1 MSDWLYMLS
10 NLRSIPPINQ
20 VAVVL
25 INFIVLALQVMVFNH
40 NRFKNKQN
48 QSFFL
53 MGVFMVLWVDFAYL
67 ARLFGYYPQTSEIFL
82 RVAWTATPWL
92 FYATFL
98 TSTYLMQEGINKI
111 INYTLFLITAV
122 SSFLTAFSDLV
133 IKGITFTGNTLDIIY
148 GIGFYPFILGVFVTM
163 IITIYP
169 LVRRRPSQKVVA
181 FMIGVLSFYVANFIF
196 NIALP
201 AFLDVTHLYYFGDYS
216 TIILLSFT
224 TYAILQ
230 HELFEVKVIATEF
243 LTILIWSILFVQIFI
258 AQTTVEIVINIIA
271 FLFMLL
277 FGQLLIKSV
286 MREVKQREQ
295 LEELTNKLKHMDNV
309 KNEFIS
315 VAAHE
320 LRAPLTAIK
329 GYLSMVIDGDAG
341 SISKQAKEF
350 LQDSLLS
357 NERMIR
363 LVNNMLD
370 VGRIEEGRIIYQE
383 DYVKISELAK
393 IAYAEFKLEAERKN
407 LTLELV
413 IQEGVVDEVFV
424 DRDRLHEVIINFLSN
439 ALKYTDEGKVTIKL
453 SNPNKNTVKL
463 EVIDTGPGISQ
474 HEQKK
479 LFNKFY
485 RIRSDVGKTIGSGLG
500 LYISKLLIQKFGGNI
515 GVESKPGR
523 GSDFWFELPIKIN
536 KSDTGNL

>member
-1 MSDWLYMLS
+1 MTFPSSLS
-10 NLRSIPPINQ
+10 QI
-20 VAVVL
+20 
-25 INFIVLALQVMVFNH
+25 IVLVINATGAALVITVITGKLRNLLKVIFAFMTV
-40 NRFKNKQN
+40 
-48 QSFFL
+48 L
-53 MGVFMVLWVDFAYL
+53 MFIWVDLAYA
-67 ARLFGYYPQTSEIFL
+67 ARLVGEADRGLVYI
-82 RVAWTATPWL
+82 RIAWSVTPML
-92 FYATFL
+92 FVLLYAFIATFL
-98 TSTYLMQEGINKI
+98 RIVHKHKFYILFSLPVGI
-111 INYTLFLITAV
+111 LFLLIIPFT
-122 SSFLTAFSDLV
+122 DLV
-133 IKGITFTGNTLDIIY
+133 IADIAYINGTLEIKYGSLVWFFFAQVAFYTIIS
-148 GIGFYPFILGVFVTM
+148 FILLISQYRNKETSPEIKSRIRYLLAGLTFFFVM
-163 IITIYP
+163 N
-169 LVRRRPSQKVVA
+169 A
-181 FMIGVLSFYVANFIF
+181 IF
-196 NIALP
+196 NIGLP
-201 AFLDVTHLYYFGDYS
+201 VFLQVFHLYEFGDYS
-216 TIILLSFT
+216 LI
-224 TYAILQ
+224 
-230 HELFEVKVIATEF
+230 VF
-243 LTILIWSILFVQIFI
+243 LTIIAYAITTNQFARIQVVTATFLASVLGSFLLLDAVMFSTNYEQTLTKSLILLLYIPFGYLLVNN
-258 AQTTVEIVINIIA
+258 VKKEI
-271 FLFMLL
+271 
-277 FGQLLIKSV
+277 
-286 MREVKQREQ
+286 EQREQ

-453 SNPNKNTVKL
+453 SNPNKKTVKL

>member
-1 MSDWLYMLS
+1 MTFPSSLS
-10 NLRSIPPINQ
+10 QI
-20 VAVVL
+20 
-25 INFIVLALQVMVFNH
+25 IVLVINATGAALVITVITGKLRNLLKVIFAFMTV
-40 NRFKNKQN
+40 
-48 QSFFL
+48 L
-53 MGVFMVLWVDFAYL
+53 MFIWVDLAYA
-67 ARLFGYYPQTSEIFL
+67 ARLVGEADRGLVYI
-82 RVAWTATPWL
+82 RIAWSVTPML
-92 FYATFL
+92 FVLLYAFIATFL
-98 TSTYLMQEGINKI
+98 RIVHKHKFYILFSLPVGI
-111 INYTLFLITAV
+111 LFLLIIPFT
-122 SSFLTAFSDLV
+122 DLV
-133 IKGITFTGNTLDIIY
+133 IADIAYINGTLEIKYGSLVWFFFAQVAFYTIIS
-148 GIGFYPFILGVFVTM
+148 FILLISQYRNKETSPEIKSRIRYLLAGLTFFFVM
-163 IITIYP
+163 N
-169 LVRRRPSQKVVA
+169 A
-181 FMIGVLSFYVANFIF
+181 IF
-196 NIALP
+196 NIGLP
-201 AFLDVTHLYYFGDYS
+201 VFLQVFHLYEFGDYS
-216 TIILLSFT
+216 LI
-224 TYAILQ
+224 
-230 HELFEVKVIATEF
+230 VF
-243 LTILIWSILFVQIFI
+243 LTIIAYAITTNQFARIQVVTATFLASVLGSFLLLDAVMFSTNYEQTLTKSLILLLYIPFGYLLVNN
-258 AQTTVEIVINIIA
+258 VKKEI
-271 FLFMLL
+271 
-277 FGQLLIKSV
+277 
-286 MREVKQREQ
+286 EQREQ

-424 DRDRLHEVIINFLSN
+424 DRNRLHEVIINFLSN

>member
-1 MSDWLYMLS
+1 MTFPSSLS
-10 NLRSIPPINQ
+10 QI
-20 VAVVL
+20 
-25 INFIVLALQVMVFNH
+25 IVLVINATGAALVITVITGKLRNLLKVIFAFMTV
-40 NRFKNKQN
+40 
-48 QSFFL
+48 L
-53 MGVFMVLWVDFAYL
+53 MFIWVDLAYA
-67 ARLFGYYPQTSEIFL
+67 ARLVGEADRGLVYI
-82 RVAWTATPWL
+82 RIAWSVTPML
-92 FYATFL
+92 FVLLYAFIATFL
-98 TSTYLMQEGINKI
+98 RIVHKHKFYILFSLPVGI
-111 INYTLFLITAV
+111 LFLLIIPFT
-122 SSFLTAFSDLV
+122 DLV
-133 IKGITFTGNTLDIIY
+133 IADIAYINGTLEIKYGSLVWFFFAQVAFYTIIS
-148 GIGFYPFILGVFVTM
+148 FILLISQYRNKETSPEIKSRIRYLLAGLTFFFVM
-163 IITIYP
+163 N
-169 LVRRRPSQKVVA
+169 A
-181 FMIGVLSFYVANFIF
+181 IF
-196 NIALP
+196 NIGLP
-201 AFLDVTHLYYFGDYS
+201 VFLQVFHLYEFGDYS
-216 TIILLSFT
+216 LI
-224 TYAILQ
+224 
-230 HELFEVKVIATEF
+230 VF
-243 LTILIWSILFVQIFI
+243 LTIIAYAITTNQFARIQVVTATFLASVLGSFLLLDAVMFSTNYEQTLTKSLILLLYIPFGYLLVNN
-258 AQTTVEIVINIIA
+258 VKKEI
-271 FLFMLL
+271 
-277 FGQLLIKSV
+277 
-286 MREVKQREQ
+286 EQREQ